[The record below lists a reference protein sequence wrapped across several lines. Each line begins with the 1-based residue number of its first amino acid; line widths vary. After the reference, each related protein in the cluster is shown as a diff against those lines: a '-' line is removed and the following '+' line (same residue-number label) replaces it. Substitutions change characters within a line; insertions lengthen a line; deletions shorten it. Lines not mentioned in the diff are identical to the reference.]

1 MNTSSSLTD
10 RLKASQPTQAPQN
23 FTPLNDPFPTI
34 PKLYT
39 QQQQDMSMYPLA
51 MFLAAKSGIKL
62 PNPTNS
68 LAARPDLGASMPSS
82 YLQQAVQGLQGLPIA
97 ESGTKPG
104 GNK

>member
-1 MNTSSSLTD
+1 MSALTTLTD
-10 RLKASQPTQAPQN
+10 RLKASQQPQATQN

-51 MFLAAKSGIKL
+51 MFLAARAGIKL
-62 PNPTNS
+62 PNQTNS
-68 LAARPDLGASMPSS
+68 LSARPDLGASMPSS
-82 YLQQAVQGLQGLPIA
+82 YLQQAVQGLPIA